1 MARIAIIGDGP
12 GGLSAALF
20 LAKNGHEALVYGDDK
35 TAVHYAQLHNYLG
48 LPDTAGTEFIDIAR
62 AHTRSH
68 GARFLDERARDVVP
82 SPTGF
87 SVVSESDRTQ
97 DVDYVVLDE
106 GKNPVIAG
114 ALGLEVDDSG
124 AVPVDSEQRT
134 GLPRVYAVGRMTRPK
149 RSQVVISAGAGAVA
163 ALDILAAEAGED
175 LQDWDSP
182 PKD

>member
-35 TAVHYAQLHNYLG
+35 TAVHYAHLHNYLG
-48 LPDTAGTEFIDIAR
+48 VPNTGGTDFIDIAR
-62 AHTRSH
+62 AHTESH
-68 GARFLDERARDVVP
+68 GARFLTERARDVVP
-82 SPTGF
+82 SPTGL
-87 SVVSESDRTQ
+87 SVISESDETQ
-97 DVDYVVLDE
+97 AFDYVVLNE
-106 GKNPVIAG
+106 GKTPVIAT

-124 AVPVDSEQRT
+124 AVLVDSEQRT

-163 ALDILAAEAGED
+163 ALDILATEAGED
-175 LQDWDSP
+175 IQDWDTP

>member
-35 TAVHYAQLHNYLG
+35 TAVHHAHLHNYLG
-48 LPDTAGTEFIDIAR
+48 LPDTPGTDFVATAR
-62 AHTRSH
+62 AHTESH
-68 GARFLDERARDVVP
+68 GARFLDERARDVIP

-87 SVVSESDRTQ
+87 SIVSASDGTQ
-97 DVDYVVLDE
+97 AVDYVVLDE
-106 GKNPVIAG
+106 GKSPIIAP
-114 ALGLEVDDSG
+114 ALGLEMDASG
-124 AVPVDSEQRT
+124 AVSVDSEQRT
-134 GLPRVYAVGRMTRPK
+134 GFPRVYAVGRMTRPG

-175 LQDWDSP
+175 VQDWDT

>member
-20 LAKNGHEALVYGDDK
+20 LAKNGHDTFVYGDDK

-48 LPDTAGTEFIDIAR
+48 LPDTSGSDFVETAR
-62 AHTRSH
+62 SHVASH
-68 GARFLDERARDVVP
+68 GAEFIGERARDVAP

-87 SVVSESDRTQ
+87 SVVSESDARR

-106 GKNPVIAG
+106 GKNPTIAG
-114 ALGLEVDDSG
+114 AIGLEVDEAG
-124 AVPVDSEQRT
+124 AIQVDREQRT
-134 GLPRVYAVGRMTRPK
+134 TFPGVYAVGRMTRPK
-149 RSQVVISAGAGAVA
+149 RSQVVISAGAGAIA

-175 LQDWDSP
+175 VQDWDTP

>member
-20 LAKNGHEALVYGDDK
+20 LAKNGHEALVYGDGK
-35 TAVHYAQLHNYLG
+35 TAVRFAQLHNYLG
-48 LPDTAGTEFIDIAR
+48 LPDTAGTDFVDRAR
-62 AHTRSH
+62 AHTESH
-68 GARFLDERARDVVP
+68 GARFLDERARDVAP

-87 SVVSESDRTQ
+87 SVVSESDGVE

-106 GKNPVIAG
+106 GKSPAIAG
-114 ALGLEVDDSG
+114 ALGLEVNDSG

-134 GLPRVYAVGRMTRPK
+134 DFPRVYAVGRMTRPT

-163 ALDILAAEAGED
+163 ALDILATEAGED
-175 LQDWDSP
+175 VQDWDTP